1 MPTTQLPADEPFT
14 DPIINLT
21 YAIDINSEPA
31 AIWPWIVQVG
41 YHRAGWYIDKW
52 WDRVEQDFFWPNLV
66 PAKDRGKWQP
76 PAQFI
81 LPEYQGLKE
90 GDIIPDGPP
99 GSAYYEVIALEP
111 ERLLVL
117 RATTHFKYIAPSFV
131 KGTRFEPRG
140 EFRWAFE
147 LERISVSHTRLTSRW
162 RAWGEP
168 RLYMV
173 LIVKPAIWLIDHI
186 QQPEIL
192 KGIKRRSERVDIP
205 RNVAA

>member
-1 MPTTQLPADEPFT
+1 MPTTHLPPAEPFT
-14 DPIINLT
+14 DPLIDLT
-21 YAIDINSEPA
+21 YAIDIHRAPS

-76 PAQFI
+76 PTQFI

-90 GDIIPDGPP
+90 GDTIPDGPP
-99 GSAYYEVIALEP
+99 GSAYYEVVTLEP

-117 RATTHFKYIAPSFV
+117 RATSHFKYLAPAFV
-131 KGTRFEPRG
+131 KGTRFELRG
-140 EFRWAFE
+140 EFRWSFE
-147 LERISVSHTRLTSRW
+147 LERISESQTRLTSKW

-168 RLYMV
+168 RLYM
-173 LIVKPAIWLIDHI
+173 LLFVKPGVWLIDHI
-186 QQPEIL
+186 RQPEIL
-192 KGIKRRSERVDIP
+192 KGIKRRAERVEIP
-205 RNVAA
+205 RDFAA